1 MISVFSYY
9 IGIEI
14 RKAQDVLQ
22 QKFRKDLISK
32 KKLWCGVTKLSKFNR
47 RFGIVK
53 DAQLLSD
60 VDYTCCYEMM
70 NQFSSEIKE
79 LSMKAVL
86 NMVTHR
92 KWRVY
97 IFKGPPGCGKT
108 ELISR
113 VCDYWARHYALRE
126 FILVL
131 YVNIWNL
138 HRGFSLQDVIERQF
152 KDSTVNNEEICQWI
166 KKKKG
171 HGVLFILDG
180 FCCEYL
186 YQSQLHS
193 GDVLYQILSG
203 SSNFSE
209 ARVVV
214 ASTCCS
220 DIIRYIHCKYIKI
233 EVLGL
238 SDGQIGK
245 EIVQH
250 FDNEGAVDC
259 LSYLAENAEIYALV
273 SSPTYLI
280 ATMYIITHIPY
291 DTLPITWTQFY
302 ISIVVLVIQWHK
314 GELNNDFSI
323 ISLQSHFKSI
333 LLNYCSEVVEDPG
346 DVLANVGKLLL
357 DDVEEHDNELPDHN
371 SALPYLQYFSSALEA
386 LLDPDFVINDDAI
399 LSKESFTYFW
409 YFLAGLGVKE
419 EKKLLN
425 RYYKNDWLKTANC
438 VYENGYATAKQ
449 QTDLVWHKAEVIGRV
464 VTTRD
469 IHSILHC
476 LPYMHGSRSV
486 VFNKCYMGTQAAK
499 ELAKFLAAGYWSN
512 DNRGILQ
519 LW

>member
-1 MISVFSYY
+1 MFSP
-9 IGIEI
+9 ILGIEI
-14 RKAQDVLQ
+14 CKAQKVLQ
-22 QKFRKDLISK
+22 QNFMKDSISK
-32 KKLWCGVTKLSKFNR
+32 KKLWSGAPKLSRFNR

-53 DAQLLSD
+53 DAQLLCD

-70 NQFSSEIKE
+70 NQFSSEIRE
-79 LSMKAVL
+79 LSMKSVL
-86 NMVTHR
+86 NMVTHG

-113 VCDYWARHYALRE
+113 VCDYWARHYALRG
-126 FILVL
+126 FVLVL
-131 YVNIWNL
+131 YVNIWDL

-152 KDSTVNNEEICQWI
+152 KGSTVNNEEICRWI
-166 KKKKG
+166 KKEKG

-180 FCCEYL
+180 FCHEYL

-203 SSNFSE
+203 SSNFSK

-214 ASTCCS
+214 GTTSCS
-220 DIIRYIHCKYIKI
+220 DIVRYLFCKYIKI

-250 FDNEGAVDC
+250 FDGERAVDC
-259 LSYLAENAEIYALV
+259 LCYLAENAEIYALV

-280 ATMYIITHIPY
+280 ATMYIVTHIPY
-291 DTLPITWTQFY
+291 DTLPMTWTQLY
-302 ISIVVLVIQWHK
+302 ISLVVLVIKWHN
-314 GELNNDFSI
+314 GEFNSDFST

-346 DVLANVGKLLL
+346 DVLANIGKLLL
-357 DDVEEHDNELPDHN
+357 NDVEEHDNELPDHN
-371 SALPYLQYFSSALEA
+371 SAVPYLQYFSFALEA
-386 LLDPDFVINDDAI
+386 LLDPDFVIEDDAI
-399 LSKESFTYFW
+399 FGKESFTYFW
-409 YFLAGLGVKE
+409 YFLAGLGVE
-419 EKKLLN
+419 TNSEKLLKL
-425 RYYKNDWLKTANC
+425 YYQNDLLKVTNC
-438 VYENGYATAKQ
+438 AYENGYATAKQ
-449 QTDLVWHKAEVIGRV
+449 QADLISHKVEVIGRV

-476 LPYMHGSRSV
+476 LPYMHGTHSV
-486 VFNKCYMGTQAAK
+486 MFNKCYMGTQAAK
-499 ELAKFLAAGYWSN
+499 ELAKFLAAGSWSN
-512 DNRGILQ
+512 DNRGIWQ